1 MSAAK
6 PQAQLVL
13 RSSDIS
19 RLGYQVASP
28 NQPIERTVDFED
40 GNGFI
45 SKRQSLMIWKNI
57 NLRNVLG
64 PLYKQGAMYN
74 IQLTNTCFGLSS
86 NLGLITTAEKDR
98 AFSIFMKGL
107 PFIYTSNGFGNRNE
121 ALLTNCRVST
131 GALPNIYAY
140 NNPVFTFKTS
150 QGQEDIVNLQIQ
162 FRDLLTDV
170 QCPSSASTTLN
181 YPNSTF
187 VFSIYQV

>member
-19 RLGYQVASP
+19 RLGYQVALP

-86 NLGLITTAEKDR
+86 NIGILTTAEK
-98 AFSIFMKGL
+98 IVL
-107 PFIYTSNGFGNRNE
+107 LVFI
-121 ALLTNCRVST
+121 
-131 GALPNIYAY
+131 
-140 NNPVFTFKTS
+140 
-150 QGQEDIVNLQIQ
+150 
-162 FRDLLTDV
+162 
-170 QCPSSASTTLN
+170 
-181 YPNSTF
+181 
-187 VFSIYQV
+187 